1 MNDSAQDF
9 EEIKVNKR
17 STDRLYF
24 ETPIIQSIYNRIE
37 FLKKEQESLL
47 EELDSTELKQKM
59 DSFDIER
66 LGEESI
72 NRVYDAVDDASKIKD
87 NIIDSLELPDFV
99 KDYSNNMKFALNRDQ
114 DYVRKAK
121 RKLKADDY
129 LSNVRIVELCD
140 KAIEVNYRNWEAYYI
155 KGIALINLDKYDDAI
170 EELTKSL
177 ALNEG
182 NVDAIMYIAFAH
194 MFKMEYANAI
204 ALFDHVL
211 EIDKNS
217 FDALKGKALTYYYWK
232 KYGEAVL
239 FFKKASSI
247 KSLDEK
253 SKEIWDI
260 CLEKS

>member
-9 EEIKVNKR
+9 EEIKVNRR

-37 FLKKEQESLL
+37 FLKKEHESLW
-47 EELDSTELKQKM
+47 EEIDSTELKQKI
-59 DSFDIER
+59 DSFDVEKF
-66 LGEESI
+66 GEESI
-72 NRVYDAVDDASKIKD
+72 NMVYDAVDDASKIKD
-87 NIIDSLELPDFV
+87 NVIDSLELPDFV
-99 KDYSNNMKFALNRDQ
+99 RDYSNNMKFALNRDQ

-121 RKLKADDY
+121 RKLKTDDY
-129 LSNVRIVELCD
+129 RSNVRIVELCD
-140 KAIEVNYRNWEAYYI
+140 KAIEVNYMNWEAYYI

-177 ALNEG
+177 ALNEKSI
-182 NVDAIMYIAFAH
+182 NARMYIGFAYI
-194 MFKMEYANAI
+194 FKMEYEKAI
-204 ALFDHVL
+204 ALFDSVL

-217 FDALKGKALTYYYWK
+217 FDALKGKAMTYYYWE
-232 KYGEAVL
+232 KYDKADL

-247 KSLDEK
+247 KTLDDK

-260 CLEKS
+260 CLEKL